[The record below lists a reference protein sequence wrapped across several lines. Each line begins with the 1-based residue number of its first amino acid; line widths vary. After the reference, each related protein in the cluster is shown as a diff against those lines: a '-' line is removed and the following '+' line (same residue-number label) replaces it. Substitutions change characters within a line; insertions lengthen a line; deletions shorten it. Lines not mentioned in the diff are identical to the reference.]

1 MLRVKVFVSLYL
13 IFSSGFEHEKRGVG
27 GVCGDLACLQLLL
40 GSRKADGFLALSLQA
55 TAWR

>member
-13 IFSSGFEHEKRGVG
+13 IFSSGFERERRGVG
-27 GVCGDLACLQLLL
+27 GVCGGLARLQLLP

-55 TAWR
+55 AAWC